1 MFDGVI
7 HPCFY
12 SRLDRNQQE
21 KCRTKDQQIRPR
33 LTAGYKM
40 EMFWSGIVKRQEK
53 LGHKLFKS

>member
-12 SRLDRNQQE
+12 LRLDRNQQE
-21 KCRTKDQQIRPR
+21 KCQTKDQQIRPR
-33 LTAGYKM
+33 LTAGSKM
-40 EMFWSGIVKRQEK
+40 QMFWSSIVKRQEK